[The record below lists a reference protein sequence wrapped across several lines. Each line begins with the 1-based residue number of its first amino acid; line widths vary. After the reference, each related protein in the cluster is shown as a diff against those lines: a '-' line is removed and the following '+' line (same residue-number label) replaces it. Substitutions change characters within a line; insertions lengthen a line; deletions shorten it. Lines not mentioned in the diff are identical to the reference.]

1 LPAAPVVAAQS
12 TVKVPVL
19 PVVHLVPATS
29 FVNPGLS
36 ALGARKLGAPL
47 AGVASAGNAF
57 TVSIVGATSAADYV
71 KIVSPAGG
79 GGDRSSESS
88 GPRRMMPPHGP
99 LVPPADPS
107 TPRSSFGSTST
118 GSWGGTGFVVAALV
132 GLLVLVLSN
141 FTSRIALLVEAPLAY
156 RRALSLECP
165 G

>member
-1 LPAAPVVAAQS
+1 
-12 TVKVPVL
+12 
-19 PVVHLVPATS
+19 
-29 FVNPGLS
+29 
-36 ALGARKLGAPL
+36 
-47 AGVASAGNAF
+47 
-57 TVSIVGATSAADYV
+57 
-71 KIVSPAGG
+71 
-79 GGDRSSESS
+79 
-88 GPRRMMPPHGP
+88 MMPPHGP